1 MQNKILA
8 FLLIIVIL
16 FMLFCNE
23 SIKEGLDNS
32 ASPWSLTAK
41 AMVTNAGLEQPNAV
55 THTTVKNAI
64 DSLHASRQ
72 NFVDNATELKDI
84 LQGKPQQGEK
94 ILQTL
99 EKEKEKVVN
108 TVEKVVN
115 TVEKDAKTA
124 GTAISAAKTAIA
136 GIL

>member
-16 FMLFCNE
+16 FMLFCND
-23 SIKEGLDNS
+23 SIKEGLSDNAIS
-32 ASPWSLTAK
+32 T
-41 AMVTNAGLEQPNAV
+41 MVYAGLEQPNAV